1 MAILVIWK
9 QICRRSQ
16 IWRKSGSGGEVGTAA
31 NGDNYGIFVGV
42 FVLLLMAYDPISS
55 FLFFL
60 AVYMI
65 HIMMYYFTR
74 SYSKS

>member
-1 MAILVIWK
+1 MSKISNMKKENIT
-9 QICRRSQ
+9 
-16 IWRKSGSGGEVGTAA
+16 SGGDGEVGTAA
-31 NGDNYGIFVGV
+31 NASGDNYGIFVGV

-65 HIMMYYFTR
+65 HMLMYYFTR
-74 SYSKS
+74 FYSKCQ

>member
-1 MAILVIWK
+1 MSKISNMKKENIT
-9 QICRRSQ
+9 
-16 IWRKSGSGGEVGTAA
+16 SGGDGEGGTDA

-65 HIMMYYFTR
+65 HMLMYYFTR
-74 SYSKS
+74 FYSKCQ

>member
-1 MAILVIWK
+1 MSKISNMKKENIT
-9 QICRRSQ
+9 
-16 IWRKSGSGGEVGTAA
+16 SGGDGEVGTAANA

-65 HIMMYYFTR
+65 HMLMYYFTR
-74 SYSKS
+74 FYSKCQ